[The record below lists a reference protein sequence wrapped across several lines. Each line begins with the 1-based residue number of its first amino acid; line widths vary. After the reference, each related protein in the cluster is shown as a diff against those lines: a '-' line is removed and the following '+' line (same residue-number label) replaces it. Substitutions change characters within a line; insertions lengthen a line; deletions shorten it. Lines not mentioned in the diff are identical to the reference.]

1 VDPIKLERI
10 IKDLVVKG
18 LGLDLSDPNLS
29 NTPARISEMYQDI
42 FQNVGKEYPEEL
54 ITWFPNEE
62 IPCVKELVPHELG
75 RTHSDIHYIKYTY
88 NQLIL
93 FPKIH
98 FTSWCAHHFLPFD
111 GEAWFGYI
119 PKEKLVGAS
128 KPARLMEWYSKRPQM
143 QETLCNDVINRFDEA
158 IKPQGTILLIYGV
171 HDCMRCR
178 GVKSSGGMFTSA
190 VSGVL
195 STDAK
200 ARSEAMDLIK
210 ISMMR

>member
-1 VDPIKLERI
+1 MIDSKI
-10 IKDLVVKG
+10 ILNSLVELISEG
-18 LGLDLSDPNLS
+18 LGLDLSDPNLAD
-29 NTPARISEMYQDI
+29 TPSRISEMYQDI
-42 FQNVGKEYPEEL
+42 FQNVGKEFPEKL
-54 ITWFPNEE
+54 ITWFPNDLT
-62 IPCVKELVPHELG
+62 LVYPTFELG
-75 RTHSDIHYIKYTY
+75 VCNYEPPKSYREY

-93 FPKIH
+93 LPKIQY
-98 FTSWCAHHFLPFD
+98 TSWCAHHFLPFSGD
-111 GEAWFGYI
+111 AWFGYI
-119 PKEKLVGAS
+119 PKDKLVGAS

-143 QETLCNDVINRFDEA
+143 QETLCNDVINRFDEV

-171 HDCMRCR
+171 HDCMKCR

-210 ISMMR
+210 ISMGLK